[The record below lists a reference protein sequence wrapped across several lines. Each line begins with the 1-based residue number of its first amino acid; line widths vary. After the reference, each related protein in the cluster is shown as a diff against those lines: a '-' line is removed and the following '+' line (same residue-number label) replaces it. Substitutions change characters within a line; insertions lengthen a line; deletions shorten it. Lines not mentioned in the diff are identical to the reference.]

1 MIPTFVGACG
11 TRPGDRSEVVGDN
24 YNWKIDEDEE
34 QAGKQLIL
42 SREDVYGFNAQ
53 REGHGSLWF
62 LVFAALFPFVVVI
75 ILALLIGRLVQVA
88 NLETV

>member
-1 MIPTFVGACG
+1 M
-11 TRPGDRSEVVGDN
+11 GDS

-62 LVFAALFPFVVVI
+62 LVFAVFFPFVVVI
-75 ILALLIGRLVQVA
+75 ILALLIGRLA
-88 NLETV
+88 LAA